1 MIKIVQLANIAKF
14 TIFLLLIQY
23 SCKGLQKDATTISP
37 FEKTLESHQGLWKGK
52 LNIFRENALLT
63 TIDMSLQIQKS
74 QDNFE
79 WILKYGDKDI
89 RNYVLKKDLAHKN
102 HYIIDEQNSIQIDA
116 TWDGTKLCSFFE
128 VEKNLIQCNYVFCKK
143 TINFEIYS
151 ANKVAQKFS
160 GNKII
165 KTDTI
170 PVVKSWYFQN
180 YQKAVLKK

>member
-116 TWDGTKLCSFFE
+116 KD
-128 VEKNLIQCNYVFCKK
+128 
-143 TINFEIYS
+143 
-151 ANKVAQKFS
+151 AQKFT

-165 KTDTI
+165 KSDTI